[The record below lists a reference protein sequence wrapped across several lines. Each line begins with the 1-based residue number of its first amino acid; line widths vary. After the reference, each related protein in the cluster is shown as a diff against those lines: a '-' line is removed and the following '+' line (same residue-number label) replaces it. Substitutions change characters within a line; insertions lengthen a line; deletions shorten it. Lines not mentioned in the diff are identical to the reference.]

1 MHCQVTFQLNRGS
14 PKTING
20 IRGSEQGIGTAKL
33 PIPLKEMNIII
44 DITFQAMRNNFPPH
58 LSMEDMY
65 QTDLY
70 ISIQKK
76 GIKSKIL
83 ERNLPFDNSS

>member
-44 DITFQAMRNNFPPH
+44 DITFQAMRNKFPPH
-58 LSMEDMY
+58 MY